1 MAYSGPMGRS
11 YGVGKVVGRGIVVVA
26 LSIAATFA
34 VGCSRDSDSS
44 SSGQTGSVFRN
55 LGKR

>member
-1 MAYSGPMGRS
+1 MGTS
-11 YGVGKVVGRGIVVVA
+11 YGVGRVVARGIVVVA